1 MSGDAPAFV
10 GRETPL
16 GCKTGLWENTPDIK
30 HAVVAM
36 DFASLLVFK
45 FPYAIVF
52 WGVLIWAYTMESI
65 QHRSKMKRM
74 AGHDGADRYSGLVI
88 SVGSGVLQVAAFLLA
103 AYQQWGVPEAQGVP
117 MFYTGVALI
126 VGGMLLRM
134 HCWRVLGAFFTPT
147 VTIANDHRVIDQG
160 AYKWLRHPSYLG
172 ALMTLA
178 GLGLALSNWASLI
191 VMIVGSWA
199 IYIYRIEVEE
209 VALESALGES
219 YTQFKKSRKR
229 LIPFVY

>member
-1 MSGDAPAFV
+1 
-10 GRETPL
+10 
-16 GCKTGLWENTPDIK
+16 
-30 HAVVAM
+30 M

-45 FPYAIVF
+45 SPYAIVF
-52 WGVLIWAYTMESI
+52 WGVMAWAYTMESI

-74 AGHDGADRYSGLVI
+74 ASHDGADRYSGLVI
-88 SVGSGVLQVAAFLLA
+88 SIGCGLLQVVAFVLA
-103 AYQQWGVPEAQGVP
+103 AYQQWGVPESESVV

-126 VGGMLLRM
+126 VAGMLLRM

-147 VTIANDHRVIDQG
+147 VTIANDHRVVDQG

-178 GLGLALSNWASLI
+178 GLGLALANWASLLLLVI
-191 VMIVGSWA
+191 GSWG

-209 VALESALGES
+209 TALESALGSS
-219 YTQFKKSRKR
+219 YTQFKNSRKR